1 MNVLLLRLLAFFLLF
16 HGARASSQSDSTMLT
31 LQECIQRAR
40 EHGPLCQMAWNAF
53 ESQRAAY
60 RSFLA
65 GFYPQ
70 LSLQGEVP
78 GYTRSINP
86 IVLPDGSTVFTPQS
100 EASSSLNL
108 SLSQKIPLTGGQL
121 FLSSGLNRID
131 LIESKS
137 KLYRSTPLTMS
148 LRQPIFQIN
157 TMQWDREAE
166 DLRNERASREL
177 AQALEECAID
187 IANKF
192 FEMLL
197 ASIASTNAALNLA
210 TNDTLYAI
218 SRGRFNVGRIAENDL
233 LQSELAYLNA
243 QTQLENAGVELQRTH
258 ENLRVALG
266 FGPDTRLSLVT
277 PDVISVHRVDPD
289 EALDYA
295 RQNRTDMVDFDLQL
309 LTAERNVAQARS
321 ENSFN
326 AIMTASMGYNQRAPI
341 LRDAYS
347 DLLNSQMFN
356 VGFSI
361 PIFRWGAGSEAV
373 DAALAE
379 QKRAETSV
387 TQQRHDFEQEVR
399 YQVSRLNLLA
409 KQVAVAA
416 KSGTIAQRRFEV
428 AKDRYL
434 IGKID
439 IPNLFLAQSEKDN
452 AIRANIQT
460 MWNYWAAYFRVRA
473 LTLHDFERGSSLL
486 LDDVQK

>member
-1 MNVLLLRLLAFFLLF
+1 
-16 HGARASSQSDSTMLT
+16 
-31 LQECIQRAR
+31 
-40 EHGPLCQMAWNAF
+40 
-53 ESQRAAY
+53 
-60 RSFLA
+60 
-65 GFYPQ
+65 
-70 LSLQGEVP
+70 
-78 GYTRSINP
+78 
-86 IVLPDGSTVFTPQS
+86 
-100 EASSSLNL
+100 
-108 SLSQKIPLTGGQL
+108 
-121 FLSSGLNRID
+121 
-131 LIESKS
+131 
-137 KLYRSTPLTMS
+137 
-148 LRQPIFQIN
+148 
-157 TMQWDREAE
+157 MQWDREAE
-166 DLRNERASREL
+166 KLRNERASREL

-187 IANKF
+187 ITNKF
-192 FEMLL
+192 FDMLL
-197 ASIASTNAALNLA
+197 ASMASTNAALNLA
-210 TNDTLYAI
+210 TNDTLYVI

-266 FGPDTRLSLVT
+266 FGPETRLSLVM
-277 PDVISVHRVDPD
+277 PAVISVHRVDPD
-289 EALDYA
+289 EALVYA
-295 RQNRTDMVDFDLQL
+295 RQNRTDMLDFDLQL
-309 LTAERNVAQARS
+309 LSAERNVAQARS

-347 DLLNSQMFN
+347 DLLNSQLFN
-356 VGFSI
+356 VGFSV

-379 QKRAETSV
+379 RKHTETSV
-387 TQQRHDFEQEVR
+387 NQQRHDFEQEVR

-416 KSGTIAQRRFEV
+416 KSDTIAQRRFEV
-428 AKDRYL
+428 SKDRYL

-460 MWNYWAAYFRVRA
+460 MWNYWVAYFRVRS

-486 LDDVQK
+486 LDDTQ